1 MWGCGGIAAGAAGA
15 GAAAAAEAGTA
26 GAFGPAAAA
35 VKARVN
41 KSIAVIKSVKS
52 PTFFMYFLLVR
63 IPARTPPLKSRATD
77 PLHQEARS
85 TRTV

>member
-41 KSIAVIKSVKS
+41 KSIAVIKSVKN
-52 PTFFMYFLLVR
+52 PIFFMHFLLVR

>member
-1 MWGCGGIAAGAAGA
+1 
-15 GAAAAAEAGTA
+15 
-26 GAFGPAAAA
+26 

-41 KSIAVIKSVKS
+41 KSIAVIKSVKN
-52 PTFFMYFLLVR
+52 PIFFMHFLLVR

>member
-1 MWGCGGIAAGAAGA
+1 
-15 GAAAAAEAGTA
+15 
-26 GAFGPAAAA
+26 

-41 KSIAVIKSVKS
+41 KSIAVIKSVKN
-52 PTFFMYFLLVR
+52 PIFFMHFLLVR

-77 PLHQEARS
+77 SLHQEARS